1 MSTNTNKRFDTKF
14 MIKVAMLSAVATV
27 IYYLDF
33 PVPLMPSF
41 IKFDLSNVISLFAG
55 FTLGPVGGVLVCL
68 IKNII
73 HVAIKGFG
81 TTMGIGD
88 IFDFVTAATFT
99 LTASLFYVKNRTK
112 KGAVIGCVVGA
123 IVFAAVSLP
132 LNYFVT
138 YPIYAQAFGGMEAII
153 SAYQAILPDVDNIF
167 MALCIFNTPFTL
179 IKGILCSAVTIIIY
193 KPLITI
199 LRKSGL
205 VEENRNLVKQ

>member
-1 MSTNTNKRFDTKF
+1 MSSNKKFDTKF
-14 MIKVAMLSAVATV
+14 IVKVAMLSAVATV

-33 PVPLMPSF
+33 PVPL

-55 FTLGPVGGVLVCL
+55 FTLGPIGGVLVCL
-68 IKNII
+68 IKNVI

-138 YPIYAQAFGGMEAII
+138 YPIYAKAFGGMEAII
-153 SAYQAILPDVDNIF
+153 GAYQAILPDVDNIF

-193 KPLITI
+193 KPLITV

-205 VEENRNLVKQ
+205 VEENRNLVKN